1 MFYAKLDDI
10 QSMPRNIDEE
20 FIQGAL
26 GIYEK
31 MREHFDLD
39 NYNRLV
45 KALFEKINRTPLEKR
60 INFDDLNYAL
70 YDLVTT
76 LDLHPIKLRIR
87 EISEDE
93 FVSQLKSRLLKT
105 KVFEYYIPVY
115 FLYELPKDLS
125 IGFSTVV
132 SFQDLPENV
141 QKYYLKAWEQ
151 NFEKNKDFPS
161 LDESIKEKSES
172 IFLHFSLKVNGENKA
187 RIESEQIAQDSLT
200 IIGFACGG
208 VNFNLIDFFY
218 TVNSCEEVHS
228 GFNGRYELPFES
240 IIGSKEIIQRTNI
253 LTAIFVNSNPNEI
266 ELKIRN
272 ALRIYRLQQ
281 TVADDQ
287 VRFLLLVTCLES
299 LLMTKSDRDYILWRL
314 AEKVTFILSETERD
328 VSMQETNSFIK
339 EAYNKRSAFVHGS
352 ANIDEIITF
361 SDTVRLD
368 VFVYE
373 LVWSIIDNFLGKG
386 YTKIQKTKDKKS
398 IDEYI
403 EQRKF
408 GEKPVAKK
416 E

>member
-26 GIYEK
+26 LIYEK
-31 MREHFDLD
+31 MREHFDID

-45 KALFEKINRTPLEKR
+45 KALFEKINRTPLEKM

-76 LDLHPIKLRIR
+76 LDLHPINLRLR

-93 FVSQLKSRLLKT
+93 FVTQLKSRLLTT

-115 FLYELPKDLS
+115 FLYELPKDMS

-141 QKYYLKAWEQ
+141 QKYYLKEWEQ

-172 IFLHFSLKVNGENKA
+172 IFLHFSFKVNGENKA
-187 RIESEQIAQDSLT
+187 RTESEQIAQDSLT

-240 IIGSKEIIQRTNI
+240 TIGSKEIIQRTNI

-281 TVADDQ
+281 PVADDQ

-368 VFVYE
+368 VFIYK
-373 LVWSIIDNFLGKG
+373 LVWSIINNFLGKG

-408 GEKPVAKK
+408 GEKPVGKK